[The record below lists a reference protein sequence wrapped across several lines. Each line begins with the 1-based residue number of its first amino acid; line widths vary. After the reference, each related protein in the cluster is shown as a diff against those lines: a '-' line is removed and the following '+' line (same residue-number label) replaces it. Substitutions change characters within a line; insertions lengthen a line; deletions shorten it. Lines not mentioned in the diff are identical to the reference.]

1 MIWLCCS
8 SWKILPFDILRLN
21 AKVLYFIFGLI
32 MGETAL
38 WGRPPHG
45 GDRPQRGFIWGRP
58 PPTRF
63 YMGETAPNA
72 VLFLAIVKDL
82 EKAITY

>member
-32 MGETAL
+32 MGETAP
-38 WGRPPHG
+38 WGRPPYG
-45 GDRPQRGFIWGRP
+45 GDRPQRGFISGYSQGFRKGYHIL
-58 PPTRF
+58 R
-63 YMGETAPNA
+63 YMYD
-72 VLFLAIVKDL
+72 I
-82 EKAITY
+82 